1 MAVVLFSSHS
11 QPLLLSSLFLLCEF
25 YRAVQKRNHHYL
37 LIHLR
42 LWFPRQETP
51 QIRCQLFFW
60 HGHRTTHHH
69 TEWQPILLVCF
80 FRHEL
85 NKIVLCDRRV
95 NIALVGAECVN
106 IRHTGGRDYRSMRSH
121 LCTVKRFAFTC
132 RINIQRLRK
141 D

>member
-1 MAVVLFSSHS
+1 MNNGGGVVFFSLTTTSFCRQCFSSAN
-11 QPLLLSSLFLLCEF
+11 F

-51 QIRCQLFFW
+51 QIRCQLFFS
-60 HGHRTTHHH
+60 GTGIERLITTLNGNRYF
-69 TEWQPILLVCF
+69 PVCFF

-106 IRHTGGRDYRSMRSH
+106 IRHTGGRDYSSMRSH
-121 LCTVKRFAFTC
+121 LFHC
-132 RINIQRLRK
+132 
-141 D
+141 